1 MGPPLQSGRQDGVFR
16 PRSHFLLAD
25 IDAHTLCG
33 INLNLYPYI
42 TMLMAE

>member
-1 MGPPLQSGRQDGVFR
+1 MRPLLQSGVQDGVFR
-16 PRSHFLLAD
+16 PQSHFLLAD
-25 IDAHTLCG
+25 IDVHSLCG